1 MDSSIKSKT
10 KLILLKSTKVLAYV
24 LLGVFL
30 FVYLLIAVLNSSLV
44 QSYTAAKVS
53 EYFSKEWK
61 AKVSIGALEIR
72 PLLTVGLKDVYLE
85 DPKGNVIADADYIS
99 ASLRSFT
106 LPNEFVLSEV
116 YLRNV
121 NYVVAI
127 GEEGLN
133 LSFIINYFK
142 SDKPKP
148 PKPKGP
154 PFTLRVD
161 KLKMDNVDFKLD
173 LNTNPTPIPDFG
185 VAINHMQFDDIN
197 AIIKDIVVI
206 NDSIRADFQ
215 RFSTRERSGQTIK
228 DLSGKF
234 VVSPRGITC
243 RDMHLQT
250 DDSDLRMQAG
260 IKTSSW
266 KTYSYF
272 IDSADCNLLIAKGS
286 RVSVKDATY
295 WAPML
300 KGFDQTFSI
309 FTKIEGTVA
318 NAKCEFMELE
328 TSQTKLSLEGS
339 VCGLPDIYNTVF
351 DVRLKH
357 LESSVEDF
365 NSFRFGEMLSSVKLP
380 QMLATLGTVKMEA
393 DFSGYIDKFIA
404 SGKIETGVGDFDL
417 LANSDRV
424 QGGKTY
430 YECSLKSPKF
440 DVGAFLNQK
449 ILSTTAVELT
459 ANAIPGGLN
468 ELIAEAEVQLDGLV
482 FNGNNYNS
490 VFLDAKMDKGKVD
503 AQCDILDDALVLNL
517 NCKGNIAD
525 TQMVVLSADIS
536 EADLNKMNFYVFSD
550 PETEVSTRIFAR
562 VRDFDLGSMNGFV
575 DLQNTKISNTEK
587 EYEIEYFNLR
597 LKNDSLENRLML
609 KSDLADLTVN
619 GKYQLPILIKEVT
632 GLIDRYKP
640 DLYLLSDS
648 EITSRMSDTLN
659 QSFDVTSSLDFDL
672 NVKNI
677 SLIAQLFDLDMG
689 LENGLSL
696 KGKINPQ
703 DIFAAELSVPSFAFN
718 DMMFEQIEMMAS
730 TNKKGLSLFAGLENL
745 QLTDSFAISTPKVN
759 IDLEGN
765 DVRLLANFGNKEQND
780 IGGKLDVRSYL
791 TNTGLQVT
799 FSDSYISLAGDKIR
813 FNDNHLINYKNGC
826 LSLMNFAL
834 YKGKENIVVNGD
846 MSSRSE
852 DKLTVTFKNLD
863 IADFNPILQKFGL
876 SLQGKMND
884 NVVLRSVFK
893 DMTLTSNVTIDDLV
907 INDVKLGKA
916 KFGFNNMLSKNEFA
930 ADIRMSY
937 NEPNSG
943 QIIPLSIKGRVN
955 LADKNDNLDLK
966 VDMQEFDIRIIENYL
981 SSLSSYVRGKISAE
995 NLLVKGKFTQ
1005 PHIAGSLKI
1014 KDGAMKIDMLNTT
1027 YSFDD
1032 ELFVNDNIFTMDNF
1046 VLQDA
1051 QKNKI
1056 TINGT
1061 ITHDNFTNFD
1071 LNLKAKADKIKVLD
1085 TEESVD
1091 QMYYGTV
1098 YASADVNLHG
1108 DLNFLNIEVTA
1119 KTERGTNLTVPISSK
1134 MSANENSYIKFA
1146 SNSVVE
1152 EKKSSVKSSQEESSL
1167 GYKVVVDL
1175 NVNPNAQLSIPMNF
1189 NQLKGELAASGN
1201 GDLRIDVSSESDLS
1215 ILGTIEID
1223 NGLFKMSVMDM
1234 VTKSFDIEKGGTLA
1248 WSGAPSNGELNVE
1261 AVYKTKASL
1270 APVLGQDFSKA
1281 VDVHSVIKLTGNM
1294 MNPQPK
1300 FDIRLPNT
1308 DANTVERLFMNID
1321 RNDERAMLEQT
1332 ASLLFF
1338 HQFYSS
1344 EGASEN
1350 LVIET
1355 GLSSAFEAAFGQI
1368 SGMLTDLIQ
1377 VVDVNMNYSRGA
1389 DGMSDRVDFNL
1400 SKDYG
1405 RIVVNANAGFSGRN
1419 EMNMNENEAIIGD
1432 AYVEYKMTENFRVRV
1447 FNRSNANDF
1456 TKYNIAPYTQ
1466 GVGLF
1471 YHRQYDSFKD
1481 MFTRKKK
1488 NK

>member
-1 MDSSIKSKT
+1 M
-10 KLILLKSTKVLAYV
+10 KSTKVLAYV

-99 ASLRSFT
+99 ASLRSLT

-250 DDSDLRMQAG
+250 DDSDLRLQAG

-380 QMLATLGTVKMEA
+380 QMLATLGTVRMEA

-404 SGKIETGVGDFDL
+404 SGMIETGVGNFDL

-677 SLIAQLFDLDMG
+677 SLIAQLFDLNMG

-703 DIFAAELSVPSFAFN
+703 DIFAAELSV
-718 DMMFEQIEMMAS
+718 
-730 TNKKGLSLFAGLENL
+730 
-745 QLTDSFAISTPKVN
+745 
-759 IDLEGN
+759 
-765 DVRLLANFGNKEQND
+765 
-780 IGGKLDVRSYL
+780 
-791 TNTGLQVT
+791 
-799 FSDSYISLAGDKIR
+799 
-813 FNDNHLINYKNGC
+813 
-826 LSLMNFAL
+826 
-834 YKGKENIVVNGD
+834 
-846 MSSRSE
+846 
-852 DKLTVTFKNLD
+852 
-863 IADFNPILQKFGL
+863 
-876 SLQGKMND
+876 
-884 NVVLRSVFK
+884 
-893 DMTLTSNVTIDDLV
+893 
-907 INDVKLGKA
+907 
-916 KFGFNNMLSKNEFA
+916 
-930 ADIRMSY
+930 
-937 NEPNSG
+937 
-943 QIIPLSIKGRVN
+943 
-955 LADKNDNLDLK
+955 
-966 VDMQEFDIRIIENYL
+966 
-981 SSLSSYVRGKISAE
+981 
-995 NLLVKGKFTQ
+995 
-1005 PHIAGSLKI
+1005 
-1014 KDGAMKIDMLNTT
+1014 
-1027 YSFDD
+1027 
-1032 ELFVNDNIFTMDNF
+1032 
-1046 VLQDA
+1046 
-1051 QKNKI
+1051 
-1056 TINGT
+1056 
-1061 ITHDNFTNFD
+1061 
-1071 LNLKAKADKIKVLD
+1071 
-1085 TEESVD
+1085 
-1091 QMYYGTV
+1091 
-1098 YASADVNLHG
+1098 
-1108 DLNFLNIEVTA
+1108 
-1119 KTERGTNLTVPISSK
+1119 
-1134 MSANENSYIKFA
+1134 
-1146 SNSVVE
+1146 
-1152 EKKSSVKSSQEESSL
+1152 
-1167 GYKVVVDL
+1167 
-1175 NVNPNAQLSIPMNF
+1175 
-1189 NQLKGELAASGN
+1189 
-1201 GDLRIDVSSESDLS
+1201 
-1215 ILGTIEID
+1215 
-1223 NGLFKMSVMDM
+1223 
-1234 VTKSFDIEKGGTLA
+1234 
-1248 WSGAPSNGELNVE
+1248 
-1261 AVYKTKASL
+1261 
-1270 APVLGQDFSKA
+1270 
-1281 VDVHSVIKLTGNM
+1281 
-1294 MNPQPK
+1294 
-1300 FDIRLPNT
+1300 
-1308 DANTVERLFMNID
+1308 
-1321 RNDERAMLEQT
+1321 
-1332 ASLLFF
+1332 
-1338 HQFYSS
+1338 
-1344 EGASEN
+1344 
-1350 LVIET
+1350 
-1355 GLSSAFEAAFGQI
+1355 
-1368 SGMLTDLIQ
+1368 
-1377 VVDVNMNYSRGA
+1377 
-1389 DGMSDRVDFNL
+1389 
-1400 SKDYG
+1400 
-1405 RIVVNANAGFSGRN
+1405 
-1419 EMNMNENEAIIGD
+1419 
-1432 AYVEYKMTENFRVRV
+1432 
-1447 FNRSNANDF
+1447 
-1456 TKYNIAPYTQ
+1456 
-1466 GVGLF
+1466 
-1471 YHRQYDSFKD
+1471 
-1481 MFTRKKK
+1481 
-1488 NK
+1488 